1 MEEEIIIPEEETFD
15 YDKLRYILDK
25 DGYVC
30 HASLGGLIICDLGEC
45 TEYNGEVPE
54 EYEDIKDWYD
64 AELERINAWKIVDG
78 NLVFD
83 NAKYS
88 ELLIKWEAEATA
100 NRLVKYNELFELESD
115 IENLKAINQEQ
126 YGTSNRNGKVISIAN
141 ALQTSPYIKLTNIDP
156 YKTSIIKLLINGKN
170 ILPNEATSQTI
181 SGITF
186 EQNEDRSITINGT
199 AEADIEYN
207 IAGASSNTSPILV
220 LKKDIGYYLTSNGLT
235 IKMYN
240 YDGTDRTEIYSG
252 LDGAIKFT
260 DTDKEVTHITL
271 SVASGTE
278 LDLTLFPQLEV
289 SSTPTEYEIYKM
301 VSETIDFTPYLEEP
315 LLPSETLFPSEELV
329 TSGTVID
336 YVLINENKI
345 YVSVNGNEEELR
357 DTTMI
362 LYTNN
367 NTIYG
372 IQDLD
377 ILIHYKITELN
388 VNSLEFLQGKSTT
401 NNNFKILEDGSI
413 EAHNGYFSGNIYLD
427 NGGQVLGGDGL
438 LTSIIIPSSINSKMF
453 MGSPD
458 MLPMGYSLA
467 YTTSSGT
474 AVTIKDSLNFEFT
487 IPKGFV
493 IKSAYITLNHMPV
506 KYTEEGTTKYTGYS
520 RNLKLYRSTA
530 HSSGKIRY
538 EYAYNFIRYNNITF
552 SEIKSAFG
560 SSGFTGSSSAY
571 KTKKSIDLKSYIK
584 RSSTADT
591 YNILKVETGNSTV
604 STKAA
609 MYQQTGAVN
618 GTLVII
624 GYTKFN

>member
-156 YKTSIIKLLINGKN
+156 YKTNIIKLLINGKN

-207 IAGASSNTSPILV
+207 IAGGSSNTNPILV
-220 LKKDIGYYLTSNGLT
+220 LKKDIGYYLTSNGLN

-240 YDGTDRTEIYSG
+240 YDGTDRTEVYNGS
-252 LDGAIKFT
+252 DGAIKFT
-260 DTDKEVTHITL
+260 DTNKEVTHITL
-271 SVASGTE
+271 SIASGTE

-289 SSTPTEYEIYKM
+289 SSTPTEYEVYKM
-301 VSETIDFTPYLEEP
+301 VSETIDFTEYLEEP

-357 DTTMI
+357 DTSII

-377 ILIHYKITELN
+377 VLIQYKITELN

-474 AVTIKDSLNFEFT
+474 PVTIKDSLNFEFT

-591 YNILKVETGNSTV
+591 YNILKVETGNGAV